1 MVTLL
6 STGLVALAHYTNFT
20 STSTYADGFKWI
32 ACGLSSSSEVSTAT
46 GLSSEIT
53 AGTMARST
61 ATLTYETNTS
71 VWSHT
76 FTSTTNLS
84 VWEYGIFDSSSGPGG
99 HCLMRHLGSAAKTL
113 VDTDT
118 LTVTL
123 KLVNA
128 STT

>member
-20 STSTYADGFKWI
+20 STSTYENGFKWI
-32 ACGLSSSSEVSTAT
+32 AIGNSSSTELATNT

-53 AGTMARST
+53 AGTMARTT

-76 FTSTTNLS
+76 FTSTTNFT
-84 VWEYGIFDSSSGPGG
+84 VWEYGIFDTSSGAGG
-99 HCLMRHLGSAAKTL
+99 HCLMRHVGSAAKTM
-113 VDTDT
+113 VNADT